1 MSHTRV
7 LPFLLS
13 CSLGLGVNLPAT
25 AAAAEVSAANAAVQV
40 HTPDTIQILSI
51 DGAEQPGALF
61 GARKMTLKLTPGE
74 HVLSVRYTQL
84 FAIGADDHDIVK
96 SPPVAFRFTS
106 LPGQEYRFQI
116 TPPKRRDQAVQFAK
130 QPDIKLVDVAGGHEI
145 SGVLVKSLAQASLM
159 DTMSKALQNVQS
171 DSVNGDSERLES
183 LKTLW
188 LNATPEERRAF
199 AVWQDKQLQT
209 K

>member
-1 MSHTRV
+1 MSHSKI
-7 LPFLLS
+7 LPLLL
-13 CSLGLGVNLPAT
+13 CCALGLGAT
-25 AAAAEVSAANAAVQV
+25 TPTLSSASEVSSTSAVQV

-51 DGAEQPGALF
+51 DGTEQPGALF

-84 FAIGADDHDIVK
+84 FALGADDHDIVK

-106 LPGQEYRFQI
+106 QAGQEYRFQI
-116 TPPKRRDQAVQFAK
+116 TPPKRHDQAVQFAK
-130 QPDIKLVDVAGGHEI
+130 QPDIKLVDVAGGREI

-171 DSVNGDSERLES
+171 DAVNGDSERLES